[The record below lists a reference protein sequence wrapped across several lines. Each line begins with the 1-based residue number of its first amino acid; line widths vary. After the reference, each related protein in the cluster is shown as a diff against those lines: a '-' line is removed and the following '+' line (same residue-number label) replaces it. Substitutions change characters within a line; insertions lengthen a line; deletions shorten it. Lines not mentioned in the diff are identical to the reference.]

1 MNFFKEILI
10 DLNKTLDDKEKFN
23 INIEFDFS
31 INEENYNEIN
41 IEFITPYALR
51 GLNLFHKF
59 YKALIRKFKF
69 ITSNDRSSDFS
80 KNIWY
85 KLFTNSE
92 IKSIFYINYDI
103 AELLINSGVDVNIKN
118 NAGDDALSY
127 INMNLNT
134 VRYKLKPTGNNVRL
148 QLIFI

>member
-1 MNFFKEILI
+1 M
-10 DLNKTLDDKEKFN
+10 
-23 INIEFDFS
+23 
-31 INEENYNEIN
+31 
-41 IEFITPYALR
+41 
-51 GLNLFHKF
+51 LF
-59 YKALIRKFKF
+59 
-69 ITSNDRSSDFS
+69 RS
-80 KNIWY
+80 Y